1 MGQGQPTSEMT
12 PDNAP
17 GRSPITP
24 RDVAKGAGTTLL
36 ARAGGVI
43 DIVAQ
48 PLYVWLFGLA
58 GYGLYAVLW
67 AAVNLVENV
76 ADLGM
81 TSALQ
86 RVVPQA
92 KDEAERVAALRA
104 ALFIG
109 VTPCLVIAAFA
120 SLFAADIAHWF
131 NAAAADEAKLIP
143 AIALFAWA
151 LPLWAY
157 IEIAT
162 SALRARRVFG
172 AEIRLRIFWE
182 QVLRLILVVAL
193 FVGKIGTMALFIGHL
208 GSLAVTALLATRLLA
223 RHYELRLLFG
233 ARGMVRPTLFAGLS
247 VLPSNIVARLFGDGP
262 PIALNAWIPG
272 GGGAVAAGLY
282 AIARKLASVV
292 QLVRGAFGYVMAP
305 LASAASKGEA
315 GEVKTIYGFA
325 TRLTLAIALPL
336 GVTMIAA
343 GPALLSLFGKAAQVA
358 YPALAILVGARTLE
372 AIGGSATPVLQV
384 TRSYRSQLAGSLI
397 GLAVA
402 GAIVLA
408 TMPDGGLTAMAIA
421 MGAGMLTATIVPLLQ
436 LSARGVHPYAPPFA
450 KVAVVAMGIALA
462 AAVAARGTLSFPD
475 AAMWPLL
482 MLTLVVTLWLSARF
496 ALPVE
501 DRRTLGKAGRKLRL
515 V

>member
-1 MGQGQPTSEMT
+1 MT
-12 PDNAP
+12 PDDAP
-17 GRSPITP
+17 ERLPITP

-67 AAVNLVENV
+67 AAVNLVENI

-92 KDEAERVAALRA
+92 HDEVERVAALRA
-104 ALFIG
+104 ALLIG
-109 VTPCLVIAAFA
+109 VTPCLILAALA

-131 NAAAADEAKLIP
+131 NAAAADEAKLVP

-157 IEIAT
+157 VEIAT
-162 SALRARRVFG
+162 SALRAKRVFG
-172 AEIRLRIFWE
+172 AEIRLRILWE
-182 QVLRLILVVAL
+182 QVMRLIFVVAL
-193 FVGKIGTMALFIGHL
+193 FAGGVGTMALFVAHL
-208 GSLAVTALLATRLLA
+208 ASLTLTALLATRLLGK
-223 RHYELRLLFG
+223 HYDLRLMLS

-282 AIARKLASVV
+282 AIARKLASIV
-292 QLVRGAFGYVMAP
+292 QLVRSAFGYVMAP
-305 LASAASKGEA
+305 LASAASKGD
-315 GEVKTIYGFA
+315 GEVKTIYGYA

-336 GVTMIAA
+336 GVMLIAA
-343 GPALLSLFGKAAQVA
+343 GPALLSLFGKAAQAA

-384 TRSYRSQLAGSLI
+384 TRSYRSQLAGSAI
-397 GLAVA
+397 GLALA
-402 GAIVLA
+402 ASIVLV
-408 TMPDGGLTAMAIA
+408 TMPAGGLTAMAVA
-421 MGAGMLTATIVPLLQ
+421 MGAGMLTATVVPLLQ
-436 LSARGVHPYAPPFA
+436 LSARGVHPYSPPFSN
-450 KVAVVAMGIALA
+450 VAVSALGIALA
-462 AAVAARGTLSFPD
+462 AALVARALLLLPD
-475 AAMWPLL
+475 GAMWPSLA
-482 MLTLVVTLWLSARF
+482 LTLGATLWLSARF
-496 ALPVE
+496 ALPIE
-501 DRRTLGKAGRKLRL
+501 DRQTLGKAGRKLRL
-515 V
+515 L